1 MKLDLHGMKHI
12 DVSKNVDTFL
22 WEAIQRNIP
31 SVEIVTGN
39 STEMKDIVR
48 ECVSDYGFVCTEV
61 FWNFGSLTITL
72 I

>member
-12 DVSKNVDTFL
+12 DVAKRVDEFI
-22 WEAIQRNIP
+22 WGAMQRKEP
-31 SVEIVTGN
+31 YVEIVTGN

-61 FWNFGSLTITL
+61 FWNFGALTITL
-72 I
+72 V